1 MLPTAND
8 KPLFT
13 PGPLTTSR
21 TVKQAMLA
29 DLGSR
34 DHAFVGLVREV
45 RDELLRL
52 GGVSQ
57 AAGFECVLVQG
68 SGTFGVEAV
77 VSSVVPAGGRMLVLQ
92 NGAYGR
98 RIAQMA
104 AVHGIGT
111 TVYETP
117 EDTPPDPAEVERLL
131 DIDPGLTHVAVVHGE
146 TTTGIVNPIG
156 PICAAARDRGRVSI
170 VDSMSAFGGIPLD
183 LAALGA
189 DFLVS
194 SANKCIEGVPGFS
207 FVLARRSS
215 LLAIE
220 GRARTLSLDLLAQWR
235 GLEGNGQFRFTPPT
249 HALLAFR
256 QALRELDDEG
266 GVAGRHARYAQNNR
280 VIREGMVALGFEPT
294 LSEDVQGPFITS
306 FKYPEGGWFDF
317 GAFYDALNDRGYVIY
332 PGKLS
337 QADAFRIGNI
347 GRLFP
352 ADMRA
357 LLAAVGEVVAALKGT
372 LREH

>member
-21 TVKQAMLA
+21 TVKHAMLA
-29 DLGSR
+29 DVGSR
-34 DHAFVGLVREV
+34 DHAFVTLVREV
-45 RDELLRL
+45 RDELLRI

-57 AAGFECVLVQG
+57 AQGWEAVIVQG
-68 SGTFGVEAV
+68 SGTFGVESV
-77 VSSVVPAGGRMLVLQ
+77 VSSVVPAGGRMLVLI

-111 TVYETP
+111 TIYETG
-117 EDTPPDPAEVERLL
+117 EDVPPDPAEVARLL
-131 DIDPGLTHVAVVHGE
+131 DADPGLGHVAVVHGE

-156 PICAAARDRGRVSI
+156 PICAAAEARGRSVI

-183 LAALGA
+183 VAALGA
-189 DFLVS
+189 DFVVS

-207 FVLARRSS
+207 FVLARRTA
-215 LLAIE
+215 LLATE
-220 GRARTLSLDLLAQWR
+220 GRARTLSLDLLAQWK

-256 QALRELDDEG
+256 QALRELADEG
-266 GVAGRHARYAQNNR
+266 GVAARHARYAANNAI
-280 VIREGMVALGFEPT
+280 IRQGMVGLGYEPT

-306 FKYPEGGWFDF
+306 FRYPAGGWFDF

-337 QADAFRIGNI
+337 KADAFRIGNI
-347 GRLFP
+347 GRLFA

-357 LLAAVGEVVAALKGT
+357 LLAAVAEVTAAMKGT